1 MSRFTHGLASAARCA
16 ALAGLAVGAIGCTR
30 PPATNW
36 AYNPPAVVDR
46 AAYDSVI
53 AAQQG
58 KVVLVDFWA
67 TWCGPCLVQLPHSV
81 ELAEKYRDKLTV
93 VTVSMDDPTDPV
105 PVQKQLLQR
114 GAARLVNLISEA
126 TGPQGVE
133 AFEIE
138 GGALPHYKLYD
149 RQGKLRRTFGVDP
162 AAEKQFTTDDV
173 AAAVAELVD
182 E

>member
-1 MSRFTHGLASAARCA
+1 MSSFTNGPAGVARCA
-16 ALAGLAVGAIGCTR
+16 ALAWLAVGAIGCDR
-30 PPATNW
+30 PPV
-36 AYNPPAVVDR
+36 VVDR
-46 AAYDSVI
+46 AAYDAI
-53 AAQQG
+53 ITEQHG

-81 ELAEKYRDKLTV
+81 ELAEKFGKELTV
-93 VTVSMDDPTDPV
+93 VTVSMDDPTDPA

-138 GGALPHYKLYD
+138 GGALPHYKVYD

-162 AAEKQFTTDDV
+162 AAEKQFTVDDV
-173 AAAVAELVD
+173 AAAVVELVN